1 MRNKISIYT
10 NGIGNIGKKIL
21 TQVLAYQDHIPA
33 YASTKKYDT
42 SPKKKKCAII
52 F

>member
-21 TQVLAYQDHIPA
+21 TQVLAYQDHIP
-33 YASTKKYDT
+33 SIRIDQK
-42 SPKKKKCAII
+42 I
-52 F
+52 